1 MTAFSLTLTP
11 RRARVHR
18 AIDGDYVSVAR
29 RAEAAPYWT
38 STARAGIARRPEAA
52 PSRASSARGGGGG
65 RTRRG
70 RGALPAQARQSFT
83 KRDFRIAASRVASAS
98 LRLLAVATISR
109 SAGSPGKDSGSGA
122 GAGPPGWW

>member
-29 RAEAAPYWT
+29 RAEAAPYRT
-38 STARAGIARRPEAA
+38 STARAGIARRAEAA
-52 PSRASSARGGGGG
+52 PYRTSTARAGIARRAEAAPYTPFSRLDGRGMGCGWGIRRRRGG
-65 RTRRG
+65 
-70 RGALPAQARQSFT
+70 LPAQARHSFT

-98 LRLLAVATISR
+98 LRLL
-109 SAGSPGKDSGSGA
+109 PGG
-122 GAGPPGWW
+122 